1 MRYCDSILGS
11 ILKPISR
18 RRFDALVDR
27 HAGNAYDKTFG
38 SWDHLV
44 VLVYAQLGGI
54 GSLRHLEATW
64 AANAHHH
71 YHLGV
76 GALARSTLSDANA
89 RRPAAIFSETF
100 GQLSQLAGRLVR
112 REGGEMVRLLDST
125 PVPLGKVIE
134 WAKRNGRIR
143 GLKMHVVYDPLSDTP
158 GFAVITDANV
168 NDIEIGRTVP
178 IEPGATYVMDKGYC
192 RYDWWTSIDKAG
204 ACFVTRMKSSA
215 RFRAQRWLPVSQ
227 PAGEGFTI
235 LDDAVVRLVSK
246 GDSRLAIPMRR
257 IRLRR
262 DNGSKLTLL
271 TNDLARPAHQIASL
285 YRMRWQIEL
294 LFRWIKQH
302 LKIRR
307 FLGRNP
313 NAIRLQLLAAM
324 IAYLLLR
331 IAARLNCLAM
341 PAIRFAE
348 LVQHRLFSRAAIA
361 QIDKP
366 HRCYP
371 SKSAPRHPQD
381 QLAFHYA

>member
-18 RRFDALVDR
+18 RWFDALVDR
-27 HAGNAYDKTFG
+27 HAGDAYDKSFG

-44 VLVYAQLGGI
+44 ALVYAQLGGI
-54 GSLRHLEATW
+54 PSLRALEAAW

-76 GALARSTLSDANA
+76 GELARSTLSDANA
-89 RRPAAIFSETF
+89 RRPTAIFSETF
-100 GQLSQLAGRLVR
+100 SRLSQFADRLVR
-112 REGGEMVRLLDST
+112 RDGDEMIRLLDST
-125 PVPLGKVIE
+125 PVPLGKVVD

-143 GLKMHVVYDPLSDTP
+143 GLKMHVVYDPVSDTP
-158 GFAVITDANV
+158 SLAEVTDANV

-178 IEPGATYVMDKGYC
+178 IERGATYVFDRGYY
-192 RYDWWTSIDKAG
+192 RYDWWAAIDSAG
-204 ACFVTRMKSSA
+204 ALFVTRMKSSS
-215 RFRAQRWLPVSQ
+215 RFRAQSWRPVRRTK
-227 PAGEGFTI
+227 GDGFTI
-235 LDDAVVRLVSK
+235 LDDAEVRLVSK
-246 GDSRLAIPMRR
+246 GDSKLAIPMRR

-262 DNGSKLTLL
+262 DTGGTLTLL
-271 TNDLARPAHQIASL
+271 TNDLERSALAIASL
-285 YRMRWQIEL
+285 YKTRWQIEL

-302 LKIRR
+302 LKIRS

-331 IAARLNCLAM
+331 IAAKLNHIAM
-341 PAIRFAE
+341 PAIRLAE
-348 LVQHRLFSRAAIA
+348 LIGQRLFSRTDIA
-361 QIDKP
+361 EIDKP
-366 HRCYP
+366 NQCNP
-371 SKSAPRHPQD
+371 SAAKPRHHPD